1 MHKNDRQAEEAAI
14 RDYNADIGLAAELG
28 DNGTRDLLQSILTDE
43 EDHLDWLE
51 TQLDQIKQMGIQ
63 IYLTEQTE

>member
-43 EDHLDWLE
+43 
-51 TQLDQIKQMGIQ
+51 
-63 IYLTEQTE
+63 